1 MRSFSVLALGVLAG
15 LIGSPLTAQIPTNSR
30 IGSQPAQSLPKLMVS
45 NPYARRSEDSLTS
58 VQIANALRNR
68 MERVASGTYQ
78 VVTRA
83 QMNEA
88 LVGYGYTPDA
98 ILQPPVQ
105 RQFASAVNARVL
117 LGTHMAQSSAGQVTV
132 TARLIGL
139 NDDAGTVVVATRS
152 SGQSLDAFGT
162 SIADQLQPVV
172 KAAKDAKACVD
183 QRTTDAKK
191 AETAARRALT
201 TNPKNGLA
209 HLCLAQLASDRKAP
223 SDSLIQMLNRAI
235 EGDPQSLP
243 ALVMLAKEFQTR
255 ADTTKLATTYMQMLV
270 AAPTNDQ
277 LRAEALRF
285 LLSAG
290 RLDLARKVAE
300 DALAL
305 DEFNPE
311 LYDLMSN
318 VCIFENNYKCAVDA
332 LEQLFAIDSTKADS
346 SFYIK
351 IAAVA
356 SQPSESPDTVRLIK
370 WTQAGVNKNPTNSTL
385 VSQLLGAYALR
396 GEADSMVSVAQRLL
410 AIDTTNVAPALLVI
424 NELAKQNRGQDA
436 AALIEVVKRR
446 GTPDDKEQVAIVM
459 VNAAFK
465 LLQEPQ
471 DLVKAAELAR
481 QARGMVDSAT
491 STRAWPNAGYALGIA
506 TVVQVSKLDP
516 QTEAQKS
523 CEMARQEDALVT
535 ESIAALTSSRSVNPS
550 QVDTYLGYLNSLKP
564 RVASMIRAYCR

>member
-30 IGSQPAQSLPKLMVS
+30 IGSQPTTPLPKLMVS

-58 VQIANALRNR
+58 VQVANALRTR

-117 LGTHMAQSSAGQVTV
+117 LGTHMAQSGAGQITV

-172 KAAKDAKACVD
+172 KASKDAKLCVD

-209 HLCLAQLASDRKAP
+209 HLCLAQLAADRKAP

-346 SFYIK
+346 SFYIM

-436 AALIEVVKRR
+436 AALIEVVKQR
-446 GTPDDKEQVAIVM
+446 GTADDKEQVAIVL
-459 VNAAFK
+459 VNASFK

-471 DLVKAAELAR
+471 DLIKSAELAR
-481 QARGMVDSAT
+481 QALAMVDST
-491 STRAWPNAGYALGIA
+491 STRAWPNANWSLGLA
-506 TVVQVSKLDP
+506 TVFQISKLDP
-516 QTEAQKS
+516 ETERQKS
-523 CEMARQEDALVT
+523 CEMARQEDALSQ
-535 ESIAALTSSRSVNPS
+535 ESLAALTVARTIKPDVE
-550 QVDTYLGYLNSLKP
+550 QYIGYLNSLKP

>member
-1 MRSFSVLALGVLAG
+1 MRSFPVLALGILAG
-15 LIGSPLTAQIPTNSR
+15 LVGTPLTAQIPTNSR
-30 IGSQPAQSLPKLMVS
+30 IGSQPQTPLPKLMVS

-58 VQIANALRNR
+58 VQIGSALRSR
-68 MERVASGTYQ
+68 MERVANGTYQ

-83 QMNEA
+83 QMNDA
-88 LVGYGYTPDA
+88 LIEYGYNPDA

-117 LGTHMAQSSAGQVTV
+117 LGTQLAQTQSGGVTV
-132 TARLIGL
+132 TARIIGL
-139 NDDAGTVVVATRS
+139 NDDAGTVVVATRA
-152 SGQSLDAFGT
+152 SGQSLDAFGNAL
-162 SIADQLQPVV
+162 ADQLQPVV

-183 QRTTDAKK
+183 QRSTDAKK
-191 AETAARRALT
+191 AETSARRALT

-223 SDSLIQMLNRAI
+223 SDSVISMLNRAI

-243 ALVMLAKEFQTR
+243 ALVMLAKEYQAR
-255 ADTTKLATTYMQMLV
+255 ADTTKLITTYQQMLV

-277 LRAEALRF
+277 LRKEAMQIF
-285 LLSAG
+285 LVSNRTDA
-290 RLDLARKVAE
+290 ARKAAE
-300 DALAL
+300 DAIAL
-305 DEFNPE
+305 DEYNPD

-332 LEQLFAIDSTKADS
+332 LEKLYAIDSTKADS
-346 SFYIK
+346 TFYMK

-356 SQPSESPDTVRLIK
+356 SQPAESPDTVRLIR
-370 WTQAGVNKNPTNSTL
+370 WAQAGVTKFPTNSTL

-396 GEADSMVSVAQRLL
+396 SEVDSMVSVAQRLL
-410 AIDTTNVAPALLVI
+410 AIDTTSVAPALLVI
-424 NELAKQNRGQDA
+424 NELAKQNRVDDA
-436 AALIEVVKRR
+436 APLIEVVKTR
-446 GTPDDKEQVAIVM
+446 GTPDDKENVSIVL

-471 DLVKAAELAR
+471 DLVKSAELSR
-481 QARGMVDSAT
+481 QARAMVDSTT
-491 STRAWPNAGYALGIA
+491 STRAWPNANWALGIA

-516 QTEAQKS
+516 QTEQQKS
-523 CEMARQEDALVT
+523 CEMARQEDTLVT
-535 ESIAALTSSRSVNPS
+535 ESLSALAAGKSVGGAKA
-550 QVDTYLGYLNSLKP
+550 DEYIGYLNNLKP

>member
-15 LIGSPLTAQIPTNSR
+15 LIGTPLTAQIPTNSR
-30 IGSQPAQSLPKLMVS
+30 IGSAPPVALPKLMVS

-58 VQIANALRNR
+58 VQIANSLRTR

-78 VVTRA
+78 VVTRV

-117 LGTHMAQSSAGQVTV
+117 LGTHLAQAQAGQVTV

-139 NDDAGTVVVATRS
+139 NDDAGTVVVATRG
-152 SGQSLDAFGT
+152 SGQSLEAFGT
-162 SIADQLQPVV
+162 AIAEQLQPVV
-172 KAAKDAKACVD
+172 KAAKDAKACID
-183 QRTTDAKK
+183 QRSTDAKK
-191 AETAARRALT
+191 AETSARRALA

-209 HLCLAQLASDRKAP
+209 HLCLAQLAADRKAP
-223 SDSLIQMLNRAI
+223 SDSLISMLNRAV

-243 ALVMLAKEFQTR
+243 ALVMLAKEYQAR
-255 ADTTKLATTYMQMLV
+255 GDTARLITTYQQMLV

-277 LRAEALRF
+277 LRKEAMQIF
-285 LLSAG
+285 LQSG
-290 RLDLARKVAE
+290 RTDAARKATE
-300 DALAL
+300 DAIAL
-305 DEFNPE
+305 DEYNPD

-332 LEQLFAIDSTKADS
+332 LERLYAIDSTKADS
-346 SFYIK
+346 TFYMK

-356 SQPSESPDTVRLIK
+356 SQPAESPDTVRLIR
-370 WTQAGVNKNPTNSTL
+370 WAQAGVAKNPTNSTL

-396 GEADSMVSVAQRLL
+396 AEVDSMISVAQRLL

-424 NELAKQNRGQDA
+424 NELAKQNRVADA
-436 AALIEVVKRR
+436 APLIEVVKLR
-446 GTPDDKEQVAIVM
+446 GTADDKENVAIVL

-471 DLVKAAELAR
+471 DLVQAAELSR

-491 STRAWPNAGYALGIA
+491 STRAYPNASYALGIA

-516 QTEAQKS
+516 QVEAQKS
-523 CEMARQEDALVT
+523 CEMARQEDTLVIESTGALGSART
-535 ESIAALTSSRSVNPS
+535 VNPQ
-550 QVDTYLGYLNSLKP
+550 QVETYLSYLNSLKP

>member
-1 MRSFSVLALGVLAG
+1 MRSFPVLALGILAG
-15 LIGSPLTAQIPTNSR
+15 LIGTPLTAQIPTNSR
-30 IGSQPAQSLPKLMVS
+30 IGNQPATPLPKLMVS

-58 VQIANALRNR
+58 VQIATALRNR

-117 LGTHMAQSSAGQVTV
+117 LGTHMAQSQAGQVTV

-139 NDDAGTVVVATRS
+139 NDDAGTVVVANRGA
-152 SGQSLDAFGT
+152 GQSLEAFGT
-162 SIADQLQPVV
+162 AIADQLQPVIRAS
-172 KAAKDAKACVD
+172 KEAKACVD
-183 QRTTDAKK
+183 QRTTDPRKS
-191 AETAARRALT
+191 ETAARRALT
-201 TNPKNGLA
+201 INPKNGLA
-209 HLCLAQLASDRKAP
+209 HLCLAQLAFDRKAP
-223 SDSLIQMLNRAI
+223 SDTLIAMLNRAI

-243 ALVMLAKEFQTR
+243 ALVMLAKEYQAK
-255 ADTTKLATTYMQMLV
+255 ADTAKLITTYQQMLV

-277 LRAEALRF
+277 LRKEAMQIF
-285 LLSAG
+285 LVSNRTDA
-290 RLDLARKVAE
+290 ARKAAE
-300 DALAL
+300 DAIAL
-305 DEFNPE
+305 DEFNPD

-332 LEQLFAIDSTKADS
+332 LEKLYAIDSTKADS
-346 SFYIK
+346 TFYMK

-356 SQPSESPDTVRLIK
+356 AQPAESPDTVRLIR
-370 WTQAGVNKNPTNSTL
+370 WAQAGVTKNPTNSTL

-396 GEADSMVSVAQRLL
+396 SEVDSMISVAQRLMT
-410 AIDTTNVAPALLVI
+410 IDTTSVAPALLVI
-424 NELAKQNRGQDA
+424 NELAKQNRVGDA
-436 AALIEVVKRR
+436 MPLIEVVKQR
-446 GTPDDKEQVAIVM
+446 GTADDKENVAIVI
-459 VNAAFK
+459 VNTAFK

-471 DLVKAAELAR
+471 DLVKAAELSR

-491 STRAWPNAGYALGIA
+491 STRAWPNASYALGIA

-516 QTEAQKS
+516 QTEQQKS
-523 CEMARQEDALVT
+523 CDMARQEEALVL
-535 ESIAALTSSRSVNPS
+535 ESIGALTAARSVNPA
-550 QVDTYLGYLNSLKP
+550 QVETYLGYLNSLKP

>member
-1 MRSFSVLALGVLAG
+1 MRSFPVLALGVLAG
-15 LIGSPLTAQIPTNSR
+15 LLSTPLAAQIPPNSR
-30 IGSQPAQSLPKLMVS
+30 IGPQPTALPRLMVS

-58 VQIANALRNR
+58 VQIATALRNR
-68 MERVASGTYQ
+68 MERVANGTYQ

-88 LVGYGYTPDA
+88 LIGYGYSPDA

-117 LGTHMAQSSAGQVTV
+117 LGTHMAQSQAGQVTV

-139 NDDAGTVVVATRS
+139 NDDAGTVVVATRG
-152 SGQSLDAFGT
+152 SGQNLDAFGS
-162 SIADQLQPVV
+162 SIADLLQPVV
-172 KAAKDAKACVD
+172 RASKDAKGCVD
-183 QRTTDAKK
+183 QRSTDVRK
-191 AETAARRALT
+191 AETSARRALQ

-209 HLCLAQLASDRKAP
+209 HLCLAMLASDRKAP
-223 SDSLIQMLNRAI
+223 SDSLIRMLNRAI

-243 ALVMLAKEFQTR
+243 ALVMLAKEYQSK
-255 ADTTKLATTYMQMLV
+255 ADTNNLATTYMQMLV

-277 LRAEALRF
+277 LRKEALQF
-285 LLSAG
+285 LLAAG

-305 DEFNPE
+305 DEYNPE

-332 LEQLFAIDSTKADS
+332 LESLYAIDSTKADS
-346 SFYIK
+346 NFYMK

-356 SQPSESPDTVRLIK
+356 SQPSESPDTVRLIQ
-370 WTQAGVNKNPTNSTL
+370 WAQAGVTKFPSNSTL

-396 GEADSMVSVAQRLL
+396 GEVDSMVSVAQRLL

-424 NELAKQNRGQDA
+424 NELAKQDRVPDA
-436 AALIEVVKRR
+436 MPLIEVVKLR
-446 GTPDDKEQVAIVM
+446 GTADDKENVAIVL

-465 LLQEPQ
+465 KLQPPQ
-471 DLVKAAELAR
+471 DLPGAADLAR
-481 QARGMVDSAT
+481 QARAMVDSTT
-491 STRAWPNAGYALGIA
+491 STRAWPNASYALGIA
-506 TVVQVSKLDP
+506 TVVQISTMDAE
-516 QTEAQKS
+516 TEKQKS
-523 CEMARQEDALVT
+523 CEMARQEDALVQ
-535 ESIAALTSSRSVNPS
+535 ESLGALAAGRSVDTTR
-550 QVDTYLGYLNSLKP
+550 VDQYLGYLNSLKP
-564 RVASMIRAYCR
+564 RTASMIRAYCR